1 MIKIVCHGFL
11 SILLLVT
18 TSLGPMEALCGEEDP
33 YFAELEVE
41 GFSPIILSQLPI
53 ISNET
58 EIVEVTNEKDMIISK
73 KPGKTRYSNIVC
85 VMDLD
90 RFPEQM
96 QNWRQETMA
105 GIFTKRWGTVTIKD
119 RETGK
124 VKIQY
129 IFYEGW
135 PWKMTYLPTG
145 EKFFVYYEI
154 ATTKIEVKKFPLMPE

>member
-1 MIKIVCHGFL
+1 MF
-11 SILLLVT
+11 LLVAMG
-18 TSLGPMEALCGEEDP
+18 LGPMESLCGEEDP
-33 YFAELEVE
+33 YIAELEIE
-41 GFSPIILSQLPI
+41 GFPPIILSELPV

-58 EIVEVTNEKDMIISK
+58 EIVEVSNEKDMIISK

-90 RFPEQM
+90 RFSEQM
-96 QNWRQETMA
+96 RNWRQETIA

-129 IFYEGW
+129 IFHEGW
-135 PWKMTYLPTG
+135 PTKVTHLFTG
-145 EKFFVYYEI
+145 GTFFVYYEI
-154 ATTKIEVKKFPLMPE
+154 VATKIEVKKFPLMPE